1 MTDRR
6 HQSHRNRRASSRVRR
21 PVPAGGGLQP
31 QTIPA
36 PSPLVPAPEEP
47 NLLGF
52 PVDAPEDDEAAVEEP
67 AEPEPAEPAEPAEPV
82 AVDAEALYVLRTADA
97 TAGALLMVGG
107 AAGVLTLFL
116 PWTEHGQ
123 QLGLTVVGSGLGA
136 ADLDALVRSGL
147 LLPVVVVVGGGLLF
161 LLGLLAFRPARGHR
175 VVGVAALLTT
185 LAVAAGIVVRVADAG
200 WDPVRT
206 DPGVLCAAVLVVA
219 GVLGAL
225 KAMLTAPEV
234 TTDPR

>member
-1 MTDRR
+1 MSDRR
-6 HQSHRNRRASSRVRR
+6 HQSRNRRASSRVRR
-21 PVPAGGGLQP
+21 PVAAGGGMQP

-36 PSPLVPAPEEP
+36 PSPLVPAPDEP

-52 PVDAPEDDEAAVEEP
+52 PLDVPEDDEAVVDEAVVEEP
-67 AEPEPAEPAEPAEPV
+67 AEPPAEVLPV
-82 AVDAEALYVLRTADA
+82 DTEALYVLRTADV

-107 AAGVLTLFL
+107 AAGVLSLFL
-116 PWTEHGQ
+116 PWVEHGQ
-123 QLGLTVVGSGLGA
+123 QLGITLVRSGLEA

-147 LLPVVVVVGGGLLF
+147 LLPVVVVAGGVVLF

-175 VVGVAALLTT
+175 VVGVAALLTA

-200 WDPVRT
+200 WPALRT
-206 DPGVLCAAVLVVA
+206 DPGLLCAVVLVVA

>member
-6 HQSHRNRRASSRVRR
+6 RLSRRNGRVAARGRR

-52 PVDAPEDDEAAVEEP
+52 PVDAPEDDEAAAEEP
-67 AEPEPAEPAEPAEPV
+67 AEPLAVGAE
-82 AVDAEALYVLRTADA
+82 AEALYVLRTPDP

-116 PWTEHGQ
+116 PWAEHGQ
-123 QLGLTVVGSGLGA
+123 QLGLAVVRSGLEA

-147 LLPVVVVVGGGLLF
+147 LLPVVVVVGGGVLF

-175 VVGVAALLTT
+175 VLGVAALLTT

-200 WDPVRT
+200 WDPLRT
-206 DPGVLCAAVLVVA
+206 DPGVLCAVVLTVA

-225 KAMLTAPEV
+225 KAMLTPPQV